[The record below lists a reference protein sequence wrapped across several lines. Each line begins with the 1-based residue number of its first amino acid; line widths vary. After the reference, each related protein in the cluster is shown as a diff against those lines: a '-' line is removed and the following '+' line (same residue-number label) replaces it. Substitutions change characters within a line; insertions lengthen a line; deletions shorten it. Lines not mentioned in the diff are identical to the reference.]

1 MRLGSWKELRSPLVC
16 GTVTFTR
23 DYGRGPGASSGGQL
37 QEITGTL
44 TLSPYGKKISRT
56 PVTCPK
62 TLQYMRRHCS
72 QITNISCRKQ
82 L

>member
-16 GTVTFTR
+16 GTVTWS
-23 DYGRGPGASSGGQL
+23 GPGSFFGWPIAR
-37 QEITGTL
+37 ITGTL